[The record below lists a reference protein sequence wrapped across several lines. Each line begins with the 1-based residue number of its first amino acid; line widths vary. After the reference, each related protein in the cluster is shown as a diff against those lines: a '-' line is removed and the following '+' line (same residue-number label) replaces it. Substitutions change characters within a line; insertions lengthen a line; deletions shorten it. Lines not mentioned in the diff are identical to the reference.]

1 MSFLPEIYLS
11 IYLSICR
18 VFSRTWSSLSPK
30 RCRRS
35 TRPKKEGRPRL
46 EHDVPSVAGWGAAM
60 LLGQVAAMDC
70 LMPPSPE
77 TPLTPP
83 HNLRNA
89 TYAVNSQEQSPA
101 SRILLRRLRGKK
113 TEFAFRTPQQSGEL
127 QLCASNKKKA
137 QCKKDRKKHN
147 TRWADAVDPPPS
159 PEPLPPPTPTYVLGE
174 VGRPT
179 QDAALAGPKKITRAA
194 SAAGWDAVTSCS
206 FGRCPLTRTLTPHP
220 NPDPGH

>member
-1 MSFLPEIYLS
+1 
-11 IYLSICR
+11 
-18 VFSRTWSSLSPK
+18 
-30 RCRRS
+30 
-35 TRPKKEGRPRL
+35 
-46 EHDVPSVAGWGAAM
+46 M
-60 LLGQVAAMDC
+60 LLGQVTAMDC
-70 LMPPSPE
+70 RMYPSPE
-77 TPLTPP
+77 TPMTPP

-89 TYAVNSQEQSPA
+89 AYVVNSQEQSPA

-127 QLCASNKKKA
+127 QLCASKKKKA
-137 QCKKDRKKHN
+137 QCKKNRKKHN

-220 NPDPGH
+220 DH